1 MVKQF
6 IKNEDGQGLTEYS
19 LIIALISIAVIA
31 VMIVFRNQIK
41 STFITITAGLQQP
54 TPSPA
59 IGPGS

>member
-19 LIIALISIAVIA
+19 LIIALVSIAVIA

-41 STFITITAGLQQP
+41 STFITITGGLQQP
-54 TPSPA
+54 TPAPV